1 LQSFL
6 YMNTNLLIID
16 NSLSL
21 NRLRDVKSKTIS
33 EPTVKKEFNLPV
45 VDEPQQD
52 MNSSDETSTAKIDN
66 ESAEQPAQ
74 TVVTQSDSE
83 PVMDANKLKEQSPA
97 PSTDVKVKKCK
108 KAQGNLI
115 PLTNE
120 NATKTLKSETEK
132 SISPIII
139 DISPEQIVAAT
150 IKAEDAN
157 GDNLTVIA
165 TSQMPVFTNT
175 GQAKQVISEVIE
187 QQKNIINTQSL
198 NPEIVDESPKL
209 IETPKLLENKN
220 QIDNQSTKGLVAS
233 LISENRSTLDQLKAE
248 SLTERRDAIQNIQPQ
263 RVINTAETNNSTTV
277 LNELL
282 NRHSAANSNM
292 TEVLTAISQSKNHIT
307 ERSGKEIG
315 SNLQQDSSGS
325 QLNTGLL
332 EQTLNASKSIGIS
345 SLTRQAVSSDKA
357 SDIGRQILDSIQ
369 SSLPGQGNNNQI
381 TVRLNPPE
389 LGQVVIKFQEKGTQ
403 LTGLLEF
410 SNTQT
415 RTEVEQALPHI
426 IRTLADLGVEIKRL
440 EVVLSNSSQSGNQSQ
455 DQSFLNAEHQQH
467 NSANQNNYPFVAG
480 NAEQNSQFNLNINY
494 PQTDTLLSGNA
505 SDNSINIL
513 L

>member
-1 LQSFL
+1 
-6 YMNTNLLIID
+6 MNTNLLIID

-21 NRLRDVKSKTIS
+21 NRLRDVKSTTIS
-33 EPTVKKEFNLPV
+33 EPTVKKEFNLPT

-66 ESAEQPAQ
+66 DSAEQPAQ

-120 NATKTLKSETEK
+120 NATKTLKSKIEE

-139 DISPEQIVAAT
+139 DTSPEQIVAAT

-157 GDNLTVIA
+157 GDNFTVIS

-175 GQAKQVISEVIE
+175 GEAKQVISEVIG

-198 NPEIVDESPKL
+198 TPEIVDESPKL

-248 SLTERRDAIQNIQPQ
+248 SLTERRDSIQNIQSQ
-263 RVINTAETNNSTTV
+263 RVTNTAETNNSPTTV

-282 NRHSAANSNM
+282 NRPSATNSNM
-292 TEVLTAISQSKNHIT
+292 TGVLTAISQPKNHIS
-307 ERSGKEIG
+307 ESAGKDIG
-315 SNLQQDSSGS
+315 SNLQQNSSGS

-332 EQTLNASKSIGIS
+332 EQTLNSPKSVEIS
-345 SLTRQAVSSDKA
+345 SLMRETPSSDTA

-389 LGQVVIKFQEKGTQ
+389 LGQVVIKFQEKGSQ

-426 IRTLADLGVEIKRL
+426 IRTLADSGVEIKRL

-455 DQSFLNAEHQQH
+455 DQSFLNAEHQQQ
-467 NSANQNNYPFVAG
+467 NSANQNNYPFIAG
-480 NAEQNSQFNLNINY
+480 NAEKNNQFNLNINY
-494 PQTDTLLSGNA
+494 PQTGTLLSGNP
-505 SDNSINIL
+505 SDNSINVL